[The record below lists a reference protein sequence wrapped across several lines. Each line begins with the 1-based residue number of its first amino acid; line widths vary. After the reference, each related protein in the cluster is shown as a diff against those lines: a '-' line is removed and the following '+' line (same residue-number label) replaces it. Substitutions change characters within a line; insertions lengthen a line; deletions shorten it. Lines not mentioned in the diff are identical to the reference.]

1 MDALKSLAE
10 LAASN
15 IEDSLPQLWNLHI
28 SGPLKA
34 ERIDDIS
41 SFQPAIQA
49 CFLLKGLCPCIVD
62 YQALD
67 QILKNLVSWL
77 KVDNMAVQTS
87 VSTALSCIIAK
98 DVSRFLP
105 GCLGG
110 LGAILKDGSLE
121 PCRFGGIIALRNIL
135 TSIGAP
141 IIPYV
146 PLIVVYIMRRMSDSS
161 QRVRSLAAQAFATAV
176 TLMPLAQGA
185 DVPQCLSDDQ
195 KEMVKNDG
203 NFLEQLLNNEHVDD
217 YKLPFELL
225 TGSLRR
231 YQQEGI
237 NWLAFLK
244 RFGLHGVLADDMGLG
259 MWYM

>member
-1 MDALKSLAE
+1 MGALKSLVE
-10 LAASN
+10 LAGN
-15 IEDSLPQLWNLHI
+15 RIEDSLPQLWNLHI
-28 SGPLKA
+28 SDPLKA
-34 ERIDDIS
+34 ERINDSS

-49 CFLLKGLCPCIVD
+49 CYLLKGLSPCIVD
-62 YQALD
+62 HQALD
-67 QILKNLVSWL
+67 RIVNNLVSWL
-77 KVDNMAVQTS
+77 KVDNVAVQTS
-87 VSTALSCIIAK
+87 VSTAISCIVAK
-98 DVSRFLP
+98 AVSHFLP
-105 GCLGG
+105 GYLDG
-110 LGAILKDGSLE
+110 LGAILKDGSPE

-161 QRVRSLAAQAFATAV
+161 QRIRSSAAQAFATAV
-176 TLMPLAQGA
+176 TLMPLAQGV
-185 DVPQCLSDDQ
+185 DIPDCLSDEQ
-195 KEMVKNDG
+195 KEIVRKDG
-203 NFLEQLLNNEHVDD
+203 NFLEQLLNNDHVDD

-259 MWYM
+259 MWYI